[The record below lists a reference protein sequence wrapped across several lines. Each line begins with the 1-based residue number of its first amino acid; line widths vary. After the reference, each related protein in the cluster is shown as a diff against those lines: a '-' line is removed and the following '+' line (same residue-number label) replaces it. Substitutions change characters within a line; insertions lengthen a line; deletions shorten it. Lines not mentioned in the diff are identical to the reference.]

1 MRRITESTKIIG
13 QNLRDIR
20 EIYGYSQAHVAAQI
34 DKTFQQVQK
43 YENGTNRL
51 PSEVLFQLKQFY
63 GLPYE
68 CFFKGLE
75 SEILGTPPTQHS
87 TQDMILMVLRNV
99 QDERA
104 RQKISEVLSALSLQ
118 KRMR

>member
-20 EIYGYSQAHVAAQI
+20 EIHGYSQAHVAAQI

-43 YENGTNRL
+43 YENGSNRL

-68 CFFKGLE
+68 CFFKGLDGE
-75 SEILGTPPTQHS
+75 AFI
-87 TQDMILMVLRNV
+87 
-99 QDERA
+99 
-104 RQKISEVLSALSLQ
+104 SALSNQ
-118 KRMR
+118 KRLGR